1 MFNLHDHFF
10 EWDRNKNLSN
20 IIKHGVPFKEAATVF
35 LDPYAELLDD
45 DAHSDNE
52 ERFIIIGMSEKT
64 NLLIVCHC
72 YRETDGIVRIF
83 SARKATKSETGL
95 YGGGK

>member
-1 MFNLHDHFF
+1 MLQLHDHSF

-20 IIKHGVPFKEAATVF
+20 ITKHGVPFKEAATVF

-45 DAHSDNE
+45 DTHSANE

-72 YRETDGIVRIF
+72 YRETDEIVRII
-83 SARKATKSETGL
+83 SARKATKSEIGL
-95 YGGGK
+95 YGGGR